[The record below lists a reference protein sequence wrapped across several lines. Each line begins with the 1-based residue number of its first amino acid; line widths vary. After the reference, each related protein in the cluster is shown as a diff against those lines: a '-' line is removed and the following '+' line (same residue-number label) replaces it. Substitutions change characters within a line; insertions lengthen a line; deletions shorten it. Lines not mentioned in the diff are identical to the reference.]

1 MSNLF
6 FKKIGLIENRL
17 HENKK
22 FIMIFYFVGICGMLI
37 PFTSGFF
44 RIITPFALILNFV
57 ILTAY
62 HQNKLN
68 FKTVFV
74 FSLIY
79 LFGYLVEVAG
89 VNTSLIFGEYF
100 YGKSLGPKVF
110 ETPLIIGLNWLFLCY
125 VSNSMLENV
134 KINNVFK
141 IIFASTLMLIY
152 DIVLEQVAPI
162 LDFWYWKNN
171 IVPLQNYIAWFVIAL
186 IFNSLIKLLKIN
198 TSNPISKIIFISQFL
213 FFTIL
218 YIFYIII

>member
-1 MSNLF
+1 MSHSF
-6 FKKIGLIENRL
+6 FQKIGLTEKRL
-17 HENKK
+17 PQNKQSIL
-22 FIMIFYFVGICGMLI
+22 FFYFVGLCGMII
-37 PFTSGFF
+37 PFTSDFF
-44 RIITPFALILNFV
+44 RIITPFALFLNF
-57 ILTAY
+57 IFLAAY
-62 HQNKLN
+62 HQNNLN
-68 FKTVFV
+68 NKTVIV
-74 FSLIY
+74 FSIIY
-79 LFGYLVEVAG
+79 FCGFAVEVAG

-100 YGKSLGPKVF
+100 YGKSLGPKLF

-125 VSNSMLENV
+125 VTNSMLEKI

-141 IIFASTLMLIY
+141 VIFASSLMLIY

-186 IFNSLIKLLKIN
+186 IFNSLIKILKIN

-218 YIFYIII
+218 YIFYVII